1 MLKNIKTG
9 FTFVELIVVVTIM
22 AILASIWFT
31 VYQEYL
37 SSSRDSNRIVQ
48 LNDIHDGLELLSA
61 SSRLPF
67 PENMIE
73 ITANGS
79 FFAYQW
85 DAWEWVINAIWYD
98 GWGTDPEYDIPF
110 VYMLSKN
117 SRDFQ
122 LLGFIVDPAY
132 LSFSSLSYANNIEY
146 SELFPKVVWKALW
159 VTVQRETQTP
169 LHLASDLI
177 ENGGYDVV
185 TGTWETVSYISDTES
200 LDSLEGENILSLVP
214 NQSCARIL
222 DLWKSKWNGRYVISP
237 DGVSNKQVYCDMET
251 DGGWWTYIGHIDNT
265 AHVSELSFSW
275 AYWSYSSVLRDSDT
289 TDFLDSSNIDHTE
302 MMVTINWFSPSEAQE
317 NGNLR
322 MFKYWSDADM
332 FHSTDVLSCS
342 SKFWLSDGLFYKS
355 NIDDEY
361 AWTTVASGC
370 SWSEWAVRPI
380 DLSGWII
387 RLRSTW
393 WPGAG
398 SWLNDGSSWW
408 NSGWVFVR

>member
-85 DAWEWVINAIWYD
+85 DAWEWVINAIGYD
-98 GWGTDPEYDIPF
+98 GWGTDPEYNTPF

-122 LLGFIVDPAY
+122 LLGFIVDPSY
-132 LSFSSLSYANNIEY
+132 LSFSSLAYADTIDY
-146 SELFPKVVWKALW
+146 AELFPKVVWKALW
-159 VTVQRETQTP
+159 VTVQRETQIP

-185 TGTWETVSYISDTES
+185 TGTWEK
-200 LDSLEGENILSLVP
+200 
-214 NQSCARIL
+214 SCT
-222 DLWKSKWNGRYVISP
+222 K
-237 DGVSNKQVYCDMET
+237 
-251 DGGWWTYIGHIDNT
+251 
-265 AHVSELSFSW
+265 SELR
-275 AYWSYSSVLRDSDT
+275 A
-289 TDFLDSSNIDHTE
+289 
-302 MMVTINWFSPSEAQE
+302 
-317 NGNLR
+317 
-322 MFKYWSDADM
+322 
-332 FHSTDVLSCS
+332 
-342 SKFWLSDGLFYKS
+342 
-355 NIDDEY
+355 
-361 AWTTVASGC
+361 
-370 SWSEWAVRPI
+370 
-380 DLSGWII
+380 
-387 RLRSTW
+387 
-393 WPGAG
+393 
-398 SWLNDGSSWW
+398 
-408 NSGWVFVR
+408 NSRFMKI